1 MVSAVVQV
9 EHLAVAVCV
18 TNTVEHINRH
28 CKEQQETVNNLN

>member
-9 EHLAVAVCV
+9 EQLAVAVCVCV

-28 CKEQQETVNNLN
+28 CKDLYSKKP